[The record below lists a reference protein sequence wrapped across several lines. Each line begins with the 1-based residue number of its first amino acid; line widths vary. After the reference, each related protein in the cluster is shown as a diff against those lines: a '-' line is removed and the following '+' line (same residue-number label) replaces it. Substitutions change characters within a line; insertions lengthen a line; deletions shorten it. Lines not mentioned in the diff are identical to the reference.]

1 MSDLLPGVSQSWPE
15 RPIPRG
21 GIILLLLIFL
31 SSYTFPFCRKYPL
44 SLPNSLFR
52 SSHDYHLSVSP
63 FDLGNVMI
71 FHESKLAN
79 PDVFS
84 LYGHLIHILSRMLNR
99 RGGIY
104 SWKVLILIVAWGR
117 MEISTC
123 WQGRSPRVVPLRL
136 PVIVWNCRLCSDW
149 WLHSIAQLFI
159 LLPFQNLILHPLL
172 AL

>member
-1 MSDLLPGVSQSWPE
+1 MYALLSPLLMSFYSFVFMSDLLPGVSQGWPE

-44 SLPNSLFR
+44 SLPNYLFR

-99 RGGIY
+99 RGGNLFLK
-104 SWKVLILIVAWGR
+104 SSNFDCG
-117 MEISTC
+117 
-123 WQGRSPRVVPLRL
+123 LRENGD
-136 PVIVWNCRLCSDW
+136 I
-149 WLHSIAQLFI
+149 H
-159 LLPFQNLILHPLL
+159 LLTGKEP
-172 AL
+172 

>member
-1 MSDLLPGVSQSWPE
+1 MYALLSPLLMSFYLFVFMSNLLPGVSQGWPE

-99 RGGIY
+99 RRG
-104 SWKVLILIVAWGR
+104 K
-117 MEISTC
+117 
-123 WQGRSPRVVPLRL
+123 
-136 PVIVWNCRLCSDW
+136 
-149 WLHSIAQLFI
+149 FI
-159 LLPFQNLILHPLL
+159 PEKF
-172 AL
+172 